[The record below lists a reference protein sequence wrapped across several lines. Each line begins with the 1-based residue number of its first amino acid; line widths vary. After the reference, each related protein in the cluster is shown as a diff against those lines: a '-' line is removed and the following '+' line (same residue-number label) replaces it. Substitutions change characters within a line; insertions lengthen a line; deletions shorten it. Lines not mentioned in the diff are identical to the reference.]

1 MSSGK
6 THDRITFLSLPLIAF
21 PTSAITGSSNLTLI
35 VCGGFLFS
43 GLMFGPDLDI
53 YSVQYK
59 RWGIFRGLWLPYQ
72 QLLSHR
78 SFWSHGPIIG
88 TSLRLIY
95 FLGMAMVLAV
105 IPLTLAQL
113 IWGLVWQEFPQT
125 LIQLTW
131 QNYRQE
137 TIALIVGLEL
147 GAMSHSL
154 ADWVSSYSKSSAQNK
169 RKKKKRRKISNNR
182 VRKVKKN

>member
-1 MSSGK
+1 
-6 THDRITFLSLPLIAF
+6 
-21 PTSAITGSSNLTLI
+21 
-35 VCGGFLFS
+35 
-43 GLMFGPDLDI
+43 
-53 YSVQYK
+53 
-59 RWGIFRGLWLPYQ
+59 
-72 QLLSHR
+72 
-78 SFWSHGPIIG
+78 
-88 TSLRLIY
+88 
-95 FLGMAMVLAV
+95 MVLAV

-154 ADWVSSYSKSSAQNK
+154 ADWLSSYSKSSAQNK